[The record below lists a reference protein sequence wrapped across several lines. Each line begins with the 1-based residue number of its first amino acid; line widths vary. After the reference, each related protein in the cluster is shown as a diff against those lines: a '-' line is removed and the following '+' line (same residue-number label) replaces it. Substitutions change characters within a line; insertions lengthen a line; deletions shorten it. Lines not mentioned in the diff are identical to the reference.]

1 MACAR
6 CLIILPGLLLAA
18 LSQAQSGQRVHVHG
32 TVSDATTGKPL
43 IAAVVEWMDESGTLQ
58 AVTQT
63 NSEGGYGLFVNV
75 GGRVILRVKENGY
88 VLSVDTLPAW
98 DAADTDTR
106 FDLRLLP
113 SSE

>member
-1 MACAR
+1 MACVR
-6 CLIILPGLLLAA
+6 CLIILPALLLAVLA
-18 LSQAQSGQRVHVHG
+18 QAQSGQRVHVHG

-43 IAAVVEWMDESGTLQ
+43 IAAVVEWVDHAGTLQ

-63 NSEGGYGLFVNV
+63 NNAGDFGLFVPADTQ
-75 GGRVILRVKENGY
+75 VILRVKENGY
-88 VLSVDTLPAW
+88 VLSVDTLPAL

-106 FDLRLLP
+106 FDLRLFP